1 MFLFQIP
8 NDSRISPEC
17 RNLLEGLLQRDPN
30 KRISFPDFFQHPFI
44 FNNLSSQISR
54 AVRKSSS
61 LFFLFLKISFILQ
74 DEFLQKAIH
83 YEQSGDLKKALDYRV
98 RALDEYTAIIKG
110 IVSTNQMEMRFLLL

>member
-1 MFLFQIP
+1 LFLFQIP